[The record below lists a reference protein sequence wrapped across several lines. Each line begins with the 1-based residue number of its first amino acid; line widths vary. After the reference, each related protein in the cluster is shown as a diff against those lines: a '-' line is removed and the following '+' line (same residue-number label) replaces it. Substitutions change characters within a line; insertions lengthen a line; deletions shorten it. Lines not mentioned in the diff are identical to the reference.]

1 MAFLFEGLAL
11 YLMRPMAWI
20 KWLNLRDS
28 EGKHFSAYIAFPLS
42 LAFSTHTLFISF
54 QIHCLLCFF
63 RLVSAVV
70 SYSLFRYIRSHC
82 LME

>member
-54 QIHCLLCFF
+54 QIHCLLCF
-63 RLVSAVV
+63 LGLSVLLLATVYLDISGLTV
-70 SYSLFRYIRSHC
+70 
-82 LME
+82 